1 MSKSYC
7 TMAKTRKAA
16 AKGGAKKTAAKGGAK
31 RGGAGKKTSAGASKS

>member
-1 MSKSYC
+1 
-7 TMAKTRKAA
+7 MAKTRKAA